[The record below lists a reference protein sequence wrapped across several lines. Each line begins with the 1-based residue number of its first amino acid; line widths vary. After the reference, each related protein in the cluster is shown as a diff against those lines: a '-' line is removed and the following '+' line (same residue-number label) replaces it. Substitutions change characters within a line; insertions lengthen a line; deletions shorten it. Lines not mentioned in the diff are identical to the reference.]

1 MGKKIAISMVVV
13 VVLLVLAV
21 GYIVYDK
28 YSDWKQNREL
38 GIYQQGAQIGFEQAI
53 VQVAQQAVT
62 CQQVPLNVGNQ
73 TVNIVAVDCLNSGS

>member
-62 CQQVPLNVGNQ
+62 C
-73 TVNIVAVDCLNSGS
+73 

>member
-73 TVNIVAVDCLNSGS
+73 TVNIVAVDCLNPGS